1 MKQGNVFVNFA
12 MVVLTVA
19 VACYLGIYVLDSLN
33 TPYSTAYA
41 YTYATSDSIEAEG
54 WLIREEQPLS
64 AQSGI
69 IDLTREEGEK
79 VGKGQTVALIH
90 RDNRA
95 LELQSELDAL
105 EQEISLLDYAL
116 GQGEAGVS
124 TAHLDETI
132 LQSVIDLRGS
142 VAADDYAELEDQI
155 IGLKSQVL
163 KRDYIYEQDL
173 DISQLSQ
180 QRKELMEQYS
190 LLKEQAGTATSRVTA
205 PCSGT
210 FSTLVDGY
218 ESLLTPELLETL
230 TLAELKELVSQR
242 IVPQNSTGKLITSSK
257 WYLAVDLD
265 EEQAKRLKAGRTV
278 DLAFAGEMEQE
289 IPVEVERIGAV
300 ENGRCLVILS
310 TDRRLKETILLRQ
323 QRVELIFERY
333 QGLRVPKTSLRMVSK
348 EVTDSETDEKTEES
362 VLGIYTVV
370 GGQAEFKQVEIIS
383 EGTDY
388 YVVKSVS
395 NGSRA
400 LRAGDEVIV
409 RGVGLF
415 DGKLIEY

>member
-64 AQSGI
+64 TPNGI

-142 VAADDYAELEDQI
+142 VAADDYAELEDQV

-180 QRKELMEQYS
+180 QRKELMEQ
-190 LLKEQAGTATSRVTA
+190 
-205 PCSGT
+205 
-210 FSTLVDGY
+210 
-218 ESLLTPELLETL
+218 
-230 TLAELKELVSQR
+230 
-242 IVPQNSTGKLITSSK
+242 
-257 WYLAVDLD
+257 
-265 EEQAKRLKAGRTV
+265 
-278 DLAFAGEMEQE
+278 
-289 IPVEVERIGAV
+289 
-300 ENGRCLVILS
+300 
-310 TDRRLKETILLRQ
+310 
-323 QRVELIFERY
+323 
-333 QGLRVPKTSLRMVSK
+333 
-348 EVTDSETDEKTEES
+348 
-362 VLGIYTVV
+362 
-370 GGQAEFKQVEIIS
+370 
-383 EGTDY
+383 
-388 YVVKSVS
+388 
-395 NGSRA
+395 
-400 LRAGDEVIV
+400 
-409 RGVGLF
+409 
-415 DGKLIEY
+415 